1 MLLAMRLA
9 SSRGQSGSALA
20 PNAPPLLTTGI
31 GVKLGAITA
40 INVLATGIG
49 VKLADTAVGHI
60 LKTGVSGGTVE
71 GTTGRRG

>member
-1 MLLAMRLA
+1 M
-9 SSRGQSGSALA
+9 
-20 PNAPPLLTTGI
+20 
-31 GVKLGAITA
+31 KLGAITA

-71 GTTGRRG
+71 GTTGKRG